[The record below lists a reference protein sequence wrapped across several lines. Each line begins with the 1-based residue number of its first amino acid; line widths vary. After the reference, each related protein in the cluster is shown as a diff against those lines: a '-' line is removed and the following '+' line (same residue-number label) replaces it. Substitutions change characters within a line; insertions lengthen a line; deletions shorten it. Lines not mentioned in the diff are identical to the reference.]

1 MRGASPS
8 ASTSSL
14 TVATVLRGVR
24 LPGIGRRPQR
34 ARASARAGRGRG
46 RAGPS
51 RPRTQT
57 PAGPH
62 RRTPVARGPRAT
74 TQAASLGQARGPPT
88 RRGGPPQARA
98 RAAPASALF
107 VPSAGS
113 CELARKHPS
122 SIIARTRSPFVRTL
136 PGTARRGEIL
146 DSEPFL
152 CYGGAWSHRPGT
164 SRYDAKTLDKDP
176 VNSERSSIA
185 TRFLCA
191 SVCSPSFGGR
201 PPHPLRHPLRHG
213 PL

>member
-1 MRGASPS
+1 M
-8 ASTSSL
+8 
-14 TVATVLRGVR
+14 R

-34 ARASARAGRGRG
+34 ARASARAGGG
-46 RAGPS
+46 RAGPAGPS
-51 RPRTQT
+51 PRARRPRPAHTGGRRS
-57 PAGPH
+57 PAGGRANCQPQ
-62 RRTPVARGPRAT
+62 PSPPARK
-74 TQAASLGQARGPPT
+74 
-88 RRGGPPQARA
+88 GGPPQARA

-164 SRYDAKTLDKDP
+164 NRYDAKTLDKDP

-185 TRFLCA
+185 TRFPCA

-213 PL
+213 PPGRRARVHSRRDGAIASQGCWVCWG